1 MKIQKLY
8 STIKP
13 YVAMSAILLTMT
25 SLNVNAVEKSI
36 EQANAVTSYQKADGN
51 GKQHA
56 TMKKRFHRLAK
67 KLALTSEQRTKVK
80 AIFANMKNTHQEK
93 KASLAGFKEQLSSLM
108 KTSEFDENNFTAI
121 YMEYQPVFQQNAMAR
136 AKVQH
141 QIMQVLTPEQQ
152 EKFLTMK
159 ERRKGLR

>member
-1 MKIQKLY
+1 MKMQKIY

-13 YVAMSAILLTMT
+13 YVATSLMLLTMT
-25 SLNVNAVEKSI
+25 SFNVNAIEKNM
-36 EQANAVTSYQKADGN
+36 EQANTVTNYQQADGN
-51 GKQHA
+51 GKHDKK
-56 TMKKRFHRLAK
+56 MKKRFHRLAK
-67 KLALTSEQRTKVK
+67 KLALTSEQRSKVK
-80 AIFANMKNTHQEK
+80 AIFANTKTTHQESK
-93 KASLAGFKEQLSSLM
+93 GSLAGFKEQVRSLM

-121 YMEYQPVFQQNAMAR
+121 YMEYQPIFQQNAMAR

-159 ERRKGLR
+159 AHRKDLG